1 MAPTAL
7 VQSPLEGHGPAFSY
21 HNPSSKIFPDGIK
34 TSGQHDPI
42 PELVKP
48 YSEFPKEITGVTAW
62 NAEEYKNNPE
72 TWTHPFSEDEIAEI
86 SQAADDFIASDTP
99 LTGITKVHSE
109 TASRKSKQD

>member
-7 VQSPLEGHGPAFSY
+7 TESPVDALASGSAFSY
-21 HNPSSKIFPDGIK
+21 HNPSPKVFPDGIK

-42 PELVKP
+42 QSLMKP
-48 YSEFPKEITGVTAW
+48 YSAFPKEITGSTAW

-86 SQAADDFIASDTP
+86 SDAADSFMASETP
-99 LTGITKVHSE
+99 LTGITKVCIHILN
-109 TASRKSKQD
+109 D